1 MTLPTAAKPSS
12 ESPRETRS
20 TVVVST
26 RVVSLRTP
34 GPKRRASE
42 AASLAGGAA
51 GPWVASRRSASPAIT
66 SELVPDAEAQHLVLA
81 DATRVADQLVVAL
94 ERGVP
99 GGLVREPERRDT
111 ARERGVAGDARGHI
125 RVGVVALVAHEG
137 IELLGRTGREGV
149 QQVVGAL
156 DVPARDA
163 AGHGR
168 AVARVDRP
176 GVLDADVR
184 HHGAKAHGA
193 LVVARVGRHERD
205 RGVEGTAAE
214 HAVGGGAAPVPERAA
229 QLQPRPRPLEPPGQ
243 RRVRE
248 RGVLPLLASLPD
260 PFPSGKPL
268 GSQPFHKVHPIAE
281 TPSGN
286 GPRGTDAYLAPV
298 RRQHVVVDPRS
309 GYAVR
314 EGRLVRLVDD
324 PDRHEHA
331 PRSQRE

>member
-111 ARERGVAGDARGHI
+111 ARERGVAGDARGHV

-137 IELLGRTGREGV
+137 IELLGRPGGEGV
-149 QQVVGAL
+149 RSEEHTSELQSPCNLVCRLLLEKNNRHHHCLERVL
-156 DVPARDA
+156 DRRPERRPRADGGDHELHLARAPRDELRS
-163 AGHGR
+163 GR
-168 AVARVDRP
+168 ARNPRP
-176 GVLDADVR
+176 GL
-184 HHGAKAHGA
+184 
-193 LVVARVGRHERD
+193 
-205 RGVEGTAAE
+205 
-214 HAVGGGAAPVPERAA
+214 P
-229 QLQPRPRPLEPPGQ
+229 QPR
-243 RRVRE
+243 RR
-248 RGVLPLLASLPD
+248 LC
-260 PFPSGKPL
+260 
-268 GSQPFHKVHPIAE
+268 
-281 TPSGN
+281 
-286 GPRGTDAYLAPV
+286 
-298 RRQHVVVDPRS
+298 
-309 GYAVR
+309 
-314 EGRLVRLVDD
+314 RL
-324 PDRHEHA
+324 
-331 PRSQRE
+331 

>member
-1 MTLPTAAKPSS
+1 MTLPTAAKPSR

-26 RVVSLRTP
+26 RIASLRTP
-34 GPKRRASE
+34 GPKRRPSE

-111 ARERGVAGDARGHI
+111 ARERGVAGDARGHV

-137 IELLGRTGREGV
+137 IELLGRPGGEGV

-168 AVARVDRP
+168 AVARV
-176 GVLDADVR
+176 
-184 HHGAKAHGA
+184 
-193 LVVARVGRHERD
+193 GRDERD

-214 HAVGGGAAPVPERAA
+214 HAVGGGAASVPERAA

-248 RGVLPLLASLPD
+248 RGVLSLLASLPD
-260 PFPSGKPL
+260 SFPGGKPL
-268 GSQPFHKVHPIAE
+268 GAQPVHEVPPIADA
-281 TPSGN
+281 PSGN
-286 GPRGTDAYLAPV
+286 GPRGTD
-298 RRQHVVVDPRS
+298 
-309 GYAVR
+309 
-314 EGRLVRLVDD
+314 
-324 PDRHEHA
+324 
-331 PRSQRE
+331 